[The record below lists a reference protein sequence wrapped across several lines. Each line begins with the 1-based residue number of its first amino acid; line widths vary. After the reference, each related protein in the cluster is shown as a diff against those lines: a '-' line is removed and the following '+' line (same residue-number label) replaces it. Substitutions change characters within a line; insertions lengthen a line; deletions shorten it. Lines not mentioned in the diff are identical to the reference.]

1 MFTFFAFY
9 LVVSNFFRT
18 FAAENNIQNSMES
31 VKTIPRRPN
40 MVTIQMSQRRWNRM
54 QSLEQAYKLART
66 IRRSMDQV
74 ETSPAMSAE
83 EAIEA
88 LRAL

>member
-1 MFTFFAFY
+1 
-9 LVVSNFFRT
+9 
-18 FAAENNIQNSMES
+18 
-31 VKTIPRRPN
+31 

-74 ETSPAMSAE
+74 ETSPAMSAD